1 MADQSAAA
9 TPRTGTEPESPAHLR
24 ALAGGGGAGE
34 GEEVLRQLVASLPT
48 AVCVS
53 DPDTRAVRAVNAAFQ
68 KLVGFGEG
76 EIVGA
81 LPPYPWWAVGPEEL
95 PSEETDGGASADG
108 LFRAKEGTLIPVEI
122 RQTLI
127 RAGDG
132 RPLARL
138 AFVTDRSERRQLE
151 QQLLES
157 GKLAA
162 IGQLAAGVAHEINN
176 PLFAILGLVEF
187 LLKDAEPGTKSHER
201 LVLVQQTA
209 LEIKEIVRALLD
221 FAREP
226 ADVTTTMSVQEV
238 AAQTVDLVR
247 RTIAAKDIE
256 IVERYGE
263 EATIVSG
270 SPNQLK
276 QVFLNLLT
284 NAQQAM
290 PEGGTV
296 TVAVE
301 RRGDLVRATVSDTG
315 PGIPEETLALIFE
328 PFYSSKRRAG
338 GSGLGLSISR
348 GIAQMHGGDLTT
360 ESRAGAGASFVL
372 ALPAVKEG
380 R

>member
-9 TPRTGTEPESPAHLR
+9 THRAGTEPESPAHLR
-24 ALAGGGGAGE
+24 ALAGSGRADA
-34 GEEVLRQLVASLPT
+34 EEVLRQLVASLPT

-53 DPDTRAVRAVNAAFQ
+53 DPDTHAVRAVNAAFQ
-68 KLVGFGEG
+68 KLVGFAEG
-76 EIVGA
+76 DIVGA

-95 PSEETDGGASADG
+95 PPEEADGNASADG

-122 RQTLI
+122 RRTLI
-127 RAGDG
+127 RDGDG

-187 LLKDAEPGTKSHER
+187 LLKDAGPGTKAHER

-263 EATIVSG
+263 EPTIVSG

-348 GIAQMHGGDLTT
+348 GIAQMHGGDLAT

-372 ALPAVKEG
+372 TLPAVKEG

>member
-1 MADQSAAA
+1 MPDHSAAA
-9 TPRTGTEPESPAHLR
+9 TPRAGTELESPAHLR

-53 DPDTRAVRAVNAAFQ
+53 DPETRAVRAVNAAF
-68 KLVGFGEG
+68 KDLVGFGEG

-81 LPPYPWWAVGPEEL
+81 LPPYPWWAVGPEDL

-108 LFRAKEGTLIPVEI
+108 LFRAKEGSLIPVEI

-127 RAGDG
+127 RDGGG
-132 RPLARL
+132 RPLAYL

-187 LLKDAEPGTKSHER
+187 LLKGAEPGTKSHER

-226 ADVTTTMSVQEV
+226 ADVTTTVSVREV

-263 EATIVSG
+263 EPTIVSG

-276 QVFLNLLT
+276 QIFLNLLT

-290 PEGGTV
+290 PDGGTV
-296 TVAVE
+296 TVSVE
-301 RRGDLVRATVSDTG
+301 RRDDLVCATVSDTG
-315 PGIPEETLALIFE
+315 PGIPEETQALIFE
-328 PFYSSKRRAG
+328 PFYSSKRRSG

-348 GIAQMHGGDLTT
+348 GIAQMHGGDLAA
-360 ESRAGAGASFVL
+360 ESPPGVGACFVL
-372 ALPAVKEG
+372 TLPAVQGE

>member
-1 MADQSAAA
+1 MADHSAAA
-9 TPRTGTEPESPAHLR
+9 THRAGTEPGSPAHLH
-24 ALAGGGGAGE
+24 ALAGGGGTSD

-53 DPDTRAVRAVNAAFQ
+53 DPETHSVRAVNAAFTD
-68 KLVGFGEG
+68 LVGFDERD
-76 EIVGA
+76 IVGA
-81 LPPYPWWAVGPEEL
+81 LPPYPWWAVGPEDL
-95 PSEETDGGASADG
+95 PPETDGSASADG

-127 RAGDG
+127 RDGDG
-132 RPLARL
+132 PLARL

-151 QQLLES
+151 QRLLES

-187 LLKDAEPGTKSHER
+187 LLKDAEAETKSHER

-226 ADVTTTMSVQEV
+226 ADVTTTVSVREV

-256 IVERYGE
+256 IVEHYGDGP
-263 EATIVSG
+263 TIVSG

-276 QVFLNLLT
+276 QIFLNLLT

-301 RRGDLVRATVSDTG
+301 NSGDLVRATVTDTG
-315 PGIPEETLALIFE
+315 PGIPAETLALIFE
-328 PFYSSKRRAG
+328 PFYSSKRRSG

-348 GIAQMHGGDLTT
+348 GIAQMHGGDLAA
-360 ESRAGAGASFVL
+360 ESLAGAGASFVL
-372 ALPAVKEG
+372 TLPAAVEE

>member
-1 MADQSAAA
+1 
-9 TPRTGTEPESPAHLR
+9 
-24 ALAGGGGAGE
+24 
-34 GEEVLRQLVASLPT
+34 
-48 AVCVS
+48 
-53 DPDTRAVRAVNAAFQ
+53 
-68 KLVGFGEG
+68 
-76 EIVGA
+76 
-81 LPPYPWWAVGPEEL
+81 
-95 PSEETDGGASADG
+95 
-108 LFRAKEGTLIPVEI
+108 
-122 RQTLI
+122 
-127 RAGDG
+127 
-132 RPLARL
+132 
-138 AFVTDRSERRQLE
+138 
-151 QQLLES
+151 
-157 GKLAA
+157 
-162 IGQLAAGVAHEINN
+162 
-176 PLFAILGLVEF
+176 
-187 LLKDAEPGTKSHER
+187 
-201 LVLVQQTA
+201 
-209 LEIKEIVRALLD
+209 
-221 FAREP
+221 
-226 ADVTTTMSVQEV
+226 MSVQEV

-301 RRGDLVRATVSDTG
+301 RRGDLVCATVSDTG

>member
-9 TPRTGTEPESPAHLR
+9 TRAGTKSESPAHLR
-24 ALAGGGGAGE
+24 ALAGGGGTGE

-53 DPDTRAVRAVNAAFQ
+53 DPDTHAVRAVNEAF
-68 KLVGFGEG
+68 KDLVGFDERA
-76 EIVGA
+76 ILGA
-81 LPPYPWWAVGPEEL
+81 LPPYPWWAVGPEDL
-95 PSEETDGGASADG
+95 PPEQSNGGASADG
-108 LFRAKEGTLIPVEI
+108 LFRAKGGTLIPVEI

-127 RAGDG
+127 RDGDG
-132 RPLARL
+132 RRLARL

-187 LLKDAEPGTKSHER
+187 LLKEAEAGTKSHER

-226 ADVTTTMSVQEV
+226 ADVTTTVSVRDV

-263 EATIVSG
+263 EPTVVSG

-276 QVFLNLLT
+276 QIFLNLLT

-290 PEGGTV
+290 PDGGTV
-296 TVAVE
+296 TVTVE
-301 RRGDLVRATVSDTG
+301 RRGELVCATVADTG
-315 PGIPEETLALIFE
+315 PGIPAETLALIFE

-348 GIAQMHGGDLTT
+348 GIAQMHGGDLAA

-372 ALPAVKEG
+372 TLPAVEEE

>member
-1 MADQSAAA
+1 MSDPSAAA
-9 TPRTGTEPESPAHLR
+9 SRAGAESEPPRLR
-24 ALAGGGGAGE
+24 ALAGDGGAGD

-48 AVCVS
+48 AVCLC
-53 DPDTRAVRAVNAAFQ
+53 DPETHAVRAVNAAF
-68 KLVGFGEG
+68 KDLVGFDEG
-76 EIVGA
+76 DIVGA
-81 LPPYPWWAVGPEEL
+81 LPPYPWWAVGPEDL
-95 PSEETDGGASADG
+95 PEETDGGASADG

-122 RQTLI
+122 RRTLI
-127 RAGDG
+127 RDGDG
-132 RPLARL
+132 RPLALL

-187 LLKDAEPGTKSHER
+187 LLKDAQPGTKSHER

-226 ADVTTTMSVQEV
+226 ADVTTTVSVREV
-238 AAQTVDLVR
+238 AAQTVNLVR

-256 IVERYGE
+256 IVEHYGE
-263 EATIVSG
+263 EPTIVSG

-276 QVFLNLLT
+276 QIFLNLLT

-290 PEGGTV
+290 PAGGTV

-348 GIAQMHGGDLTT
+348 GIAQMHGGDLAA
-360 ESRAGAGASFVL
+360 ESRPGAGASFVL
-372 ALPAVKEG
+372 TLPAVEEG

>member
-1 MADQSAAA
+1 
-9 TPRTGTEPESPAHLR
+9 
-24 ALAGGGGAGE
+24 
-34 GEEVLRQLVASLPT
+34 
-48 AVCVS
+48 
-53 DPDTRAVRAVNAAFQ
+53 
-68 KLVGFGEG
+68 
-76 EIVGA
+76 
-81 LPPYPWWAVGPEEL
+81 VGPEGL
-95 PSEETDGGASADG
+95 PPETDGSASADG

-122 RQTLI
+122 RQTLL
-127 RAGDG
+127 RDGDG

-151 QQLLES
+151 QRLLES

-187 LLKDAEPGTKSHER
+187 LLKDADAETKSHER

-226 ADVTTTMSVQEV
+226 ADVTTTVSVREV

-247 RTIAAKDIE
+247 RTIAAKDID
-256 IVERYGE
+256 IVEHYGDE
-263 EATIVSG
+263 PTIVSG

-276 QVFLNLLT
+276 QIFLNLLT

-301 RRGDLVRATVSDTG
+301 SSSDLVRATVTDTG
-315 PGIPEETLALIFE
+315 PGIPAETLALIFE
-328 PFYSSKRRAG
+328 PFYSSKRRSG

-348 GIAQMHGGDLTT
+348 GIAQMHGGELAA
-360 ESRAGAGASFVL
+360 ESLAGAGASFVL
-372 ALPAVKEG
+372 TLPAVTEE

>member
-68 KLVGFGEG
+68 DLVGFGEG

-263 EATIVSG
+263 EPTIVSG

-348 GIAQMHGGDLTT
+348 GIAQMHGGDLAT
-360 ESRAGAGASFVL
+360 ESRAGAGAAFVL
-372 ALPAVKEG
+372 TLPAVKEE